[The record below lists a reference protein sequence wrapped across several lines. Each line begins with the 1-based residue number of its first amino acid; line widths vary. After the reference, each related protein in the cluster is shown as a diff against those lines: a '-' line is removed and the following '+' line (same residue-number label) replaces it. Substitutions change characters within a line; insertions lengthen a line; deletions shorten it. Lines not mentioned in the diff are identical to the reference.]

1 MSAQKIIAREE
12 RGDKIAIRQ
21 RENNEQDGKVST
33 SLSVTTSNANGLNVV
48 IKRHRVTEWAHIHAS
63 STASVGRFKGG
74 RAPPLSPS
82 IWS

>member
-33 SLSVTTSNANGLNVV
+33 SLSVTTSNIV
-48 IKRHRVTEWAHIHAS
+48 
-63 STASVGRFKGG
+63 
-74 RAPPLSPS
+74 
-82 IWS
+82 

>member
-63 STASVGRFKGG
+63 S
-74 RAPPLSPS
+74 
-82 IWS
+82 